1 MPETRRRLP
10 RYPAFLVSGAAVG
23 LVAALVL
30 ALGPGAG
37 VDDQTRLLAYLGAL
51 LGGIGAL
58 LGGLVAVLIDA
69 RRS

>member
-1 MPETRRRLP
+1 MTETRRRLP

-23 LVAALVL
+23 LLAALLL
-30 ALGPGAG
+30 ALGPGAE
-37 VDDQTRLLAYLGAL
+37 VDDRARLLAYLGAL

-58 LGGLVAVLIDA
+58 LGGLVAVLIDV

>member
-1 MPETRRRLP
+1 M
-10 RYPAFLVSGAAVG
+10 SGAAVG
-23 LVAALVL
+23 LLAALVL
-30 ALGPGAG
+30 ALGPGAA
-37 VDDQTRLLAYLGAL
+37 VDDRARLLAYLGAL

>member
-23 LVAALVL
+23 LLAALVL
-30 ALGPGAG
+30 VLGPGAG
-37 VDDQTRLLAYLGAL
+37 VDDRTRLIAYLCAL

-58 LGGLVAVLIDA
+58 LGGLIAVLIDA

>member
-23 LVAALVL
+23 LVAALIL

-37 VDDQTRLLAYLGAL
+37 VDDQPRLLAYLGAL
-51 LGGIGAL
+51 LGG
-58 LGGLVAVLIDA
+58 LVAVLIEA
-69 RRS
+69 RRG

>member
-10 RYPAFLVSGAAVG
+10 RYSAFLVSGAAVG

-30 ALGPGAG
+30 ALGPGSA
-37 VDDQTRLLAYLGAL
+37 VDDRTRLIAYLGAL

-69 RRS
+69 RRG

>member
-1 MPETRRRLP
+1 VPETRRRLP

-30 ALGPGAG
+30 ALGPGSG
-37 VDDQTRLLAYLGAL
+37 VADQPRLLAYLGAL

-58 LGGLVAVLIDA
+58 LGGLVAVLIEA
-69 RRS
+69 RRG

>member
-1 MPETRRRLP
+1 M
-10 RYPAFLVSGAAVG
+10 SGAALG
-23 LVAALVL
+23 LFAAVVL

-37 VDDQTRLLAYLGAL
+37 VDDRTRLIAYLGAL

>member
-1 MPETRRRLP
+1 M
-10 RYPAFLVSGAAVG
+10 SGAAVG
-23 LVAALVL
+23 LLAALVL

-37 VDDQTRLLAYLGAL
+37 VDDRARLIAYLGAL